1 MIKLV
6 YCISKKPGMT
16 DEEFFDYWERVHGAL
31 AARIPHLRRL
41 VQSHRISV
49 AGDKFQSDYD
59 GMAELW
65 FDDAAALLAA
75 RQSAEWRAITDDE
88 VNFIDR
94 RKVAYFVT
102 EEHTILDKAPG
113 EKYE

>member
-49 AGDKFQSDYD
+49 AGDKFQTDFD

-65 FDDAAALLAA
+65 FDSVECLEHAMASQEVQAAFAEAGNCFGTA
-75 RQSAEWRAITDDE
+75 RPSMLVVEQIPICRNQTKWI
-88 VNFIDR
+88 
-94 RKVAYFVT
+94 
-102 EEHTILDKAPG
+102 
-113 EKYE
+113 